1 MIKDSLYEQ
10 LYPLTTVAGQHFVED
25 FSGNTLDT
33 FRWGKDTDDGT
44 VAMSDSVNG
53 GVILTTGA
61 GLYDSV
67 CIGFLA
73 DSTSGGANV
82 PLCFDSQGA
91 VIQFVEQWGTAST
104 GVNTTTNGFH
114 SERRGDNAGNNACA
128 MELGKWNT
136 NYQLRTCNSVGAQ
149 TDTDS
154 GISAAGGGSIST
166 NKNFFRVEIQPTF
179 ATMSIN
185 GVLGSTAGTN
195 LPSGGLAP
203 CFGIQNHSTGGA
215 SILHVIYC
223 EAWNTA

>member
-25 FSGNTLDT
+25 FSGNSLDSK
-33 FRWGKDTDDGT
+33 RWGKDTDDGT

-73 DSTSGGANV
+73 DSTGGGANV

-136 NYQLRTCNSVGAQ
+136 NYQLRTINSVGAQ

-154 GISAAGGGSIST
+154 GISTTGGNSIAT
-166 NKNFFRVEIQPTF
+166 NKNFFRIETQPTF

-203 CFGIQNHSTGGA
+203 CFGIQNHSIEGA
-215 SILHVIYC
+215 AILHVIYC

>member
-1 MIKDSLYEQ
+1 
-10 LYPLTTVAGQHFVED
+10 
-25 FSGNTLDT
+25 
-33 FRWGKDTDDGT
+33 
-44 VAMSDSVNG
+44 MSDSVDG
-53 GVILTTGA
+53 GVVLTTGS
-61 GLYDSV
+61 GLYASA
-67 CIGFLA
+67 CIGLVA
-73 DSTSGGANV
+73 DTTSGSPTMIN
-82 PLCFDSQGA
+82 CFDSQGA
-91 VIQFVEQWGTAST
+91 VIQFVEQWGTGAGGINAST
-104 GVNTTTNGFH
+104 HGFH

-128 MELGKWNT
+128 MELGTWNT

-185 GVLGSTAGTN
+185 GVLGSTNAGTN

-223 EAWNTA
+223 EAWNH